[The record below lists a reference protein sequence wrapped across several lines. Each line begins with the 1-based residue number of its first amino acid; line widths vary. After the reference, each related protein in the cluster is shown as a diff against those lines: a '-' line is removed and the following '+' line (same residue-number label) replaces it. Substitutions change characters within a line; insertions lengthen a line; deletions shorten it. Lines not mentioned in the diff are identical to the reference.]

1 MLRHAPWPRLVVVGR
16 GWRERA
22 AACHYATATA
32 ADADADADAGAAPAD
47 PSRSPEPRLIRNVA
61 VIAHVDHGKTTLMDA
76 LLRYCDRQQ
85 AQQQQQQLQQQQ
97 DRAMDNLA
105 LERERGITILAK
117 TTSLAHRGH
126 VINAVDTPG
135 HADFAGEV
143 ERALRLVDGCLLLV
157 DAVEGP
163 MVQTKFVLQK
173 ALRRG
178 LRPVVVLS
186 RADRPEATPERLG
199 RTASAAFDLFAHL
212 GASDA
217 QLDFPVLAASG
228 RGGWARRWEGMGG
241 GGGAGGGGAG
251 QQQQQQQQEEP
262 SMAPLLDAILAEVPA
277 PCSSGGGGDADAD
290 KEQED
295 PRSAPF
301 RFAIAM
307 IERDPYVGRVATG
320 RVVSGRVRVGDRVRA
335 LRWAGYRRAQQQQQQ
350 QQGEAGGD
358 QGAAAAP
365 TPHAPATAAAAAAA
379 AGWVT
384 DNLRVTRLEKRAG
397 AGRLFPMTEASAGD
411 VVLLAGAGDAAG
423 IGDTVAAPSVA
434 APVDPGPIDPPTL
447 AMVFAPNDSPFAGRS
462 GKAVTGRALGERL
475 AAEAEASVSL
485 ELRPVR
491 RAGPAAGEE
500 DEATPSA
507 AAAGGGSSSPPASS
521 SGGGERHE
529 VRARGELQ
537 LGVLLEG
544 MRREGL
550 EVAVSPPAVVM
561 RRARTRRA
569 NGGDGGEG
577 SAAAAAGAA
586 QPPDDGD
593 AQWHLEEPVEEVR
606 VEVPSAMAGAVID
619 ALTLRRAELL
629 ETETVEDG
637 AAPPSAQ
644 ADAPS
649 HRQGGGGG
657 GVAAAQQARTILV
670 FEAPSRGLIG
680 FRAAFSA
687 MTRGEGVLQR
697 QFARFA
703 PHRGE
708 LAPGARGRNAVLVST
723 ETGRATAY
731 ALHDL
736 LPRVRGAFFVAPG
749 EDVYAG
755 QVIAEA
761 GREGQDLDVNPTRGK
776 KLTNVRTHAADEAL
790 PLPPAR
796 PLGLEEALGFCGADE
811 LVEVTPE
818 RVRVR
823 KAVLDAGARRRAAKA
838 GG

>member
-1 MLRHAPWPRLVVVGR
+1 MLRRSARLLVAGRRWQQERHAS
-16 GWRERA
+16 RA
-22 AACHYATATA
+22 AVASSAAAAAADPDA
-32 ADADADADAGAAPAD
+32 ADADASSDD
-47 PSRSPEPRLIRNVA
+47 PSRSPRPRLIRNVA

-76 LLRYCDRQQ
+76 LLRYCDREN
-85 AQQQQQQLQQQQ
+85 QQQQTQNQ
-97 DRAMDNLA
+97 DRVMDSNA

-117 TTSLAHRGH
+117 TTSLRHRAH

-143 ERALRLVDGCLLLV
+143 ERALRLVDGCLLLI

-173 ALRRG
+173 ALQRG
-178 LRPVVVLS
+178 LRPIVVLS

-212 GASDA
+212 GASDD

-228 RGGWARRWEGMGG
+228 RGGWAKRW
-241 GGGAGGGGAG
+241 GGGAAAAAAAAASGPP
-251 QQQQQQQQEEP
+251 P
-262 SMAPLLDAILAEVPA
+262 SMAPLLDAILDEVPP
-277 PCSSGGGGDADAD
+277 PCGDTAAAA
-290 KEQED
+290 D
-295 PRSAPF
+295 PRDGPF
-301 RFAIAM
+301 SFAIAM

-320 RVVSGRVRVGDRVRA
+320 RVVSGRVKVGDRVRA
-335 LRWAGYRRAQQQQQQ
+335 LRWSGYRQAQQQQQQ
-350 QQGEAGGD
+350 QQQEGGGGSNSD
-358 QGAAAAP
+358 NNNNSNF
-365 TPHAPATAAAAAAA
+365 
-379 AGWVT
+379 WIT

-397 AGRLFPMTEASAGD
+397 AGRVVPLVEASAGD
-411 VVLLAGAGDAAG
+411 VVLLSGAGDFAG
-423 IGDTVAAPSVA
+423 IGDTVAAPLVSS
-434 APVDPGPIDPPTL
+434 PIDPGPIDPPTL

-475 AAEAEASVSL
+475 ATETEASVSL
-485 ELRPVR
+485 EVRPAR
-491 RAGPAAGEE
+491 RAGGEVVAEEE
-500 DEATPSA
+500 DGEGRQGSGA
-507 AAAGGGSSSPPASS
+507 AASSSAASS
-521 SGGGERHE
+521 SGGGSAERHE

-561 RRARTRRA
+561 RRANRIRSSSNA
-569 NGGDGGEG
+569 GGDEND
-577 SAAAAAGAA
+577 AG
-586 QPPDDGD
+586 DDGNGN
-593 AQWHLEEPVEEVR
+593 ASWLEPVEEVR
-606 VEVPSAMAGAVID
+606 AEVPSTMAGAVIE

-629 ETETVEDG
+629 ETETVE
-637 AAPPSAQ
+637 
-644 ADAPS
+644 
-649 HRQGGGGG
+649 
-657 GVAAAQQARTILV
+657 AAAAGPAAGSSSSEGGDGDSGQQQQARTVLV

-697 QFARFA
+697 QFARYA
-703 PHRGE
+703 PFRGE
-708 LAPGARGRNAVLVST
+708 LGPGARGRGAVLVST
-723 ETGRATAY
+723 EAGKATAY

-736 LPRVRGAFFVAPG
+736 LPRVKNAFFVAPG
-749 EDVYAG
+749 EEVYAG

-761 GREGQDLDVNPTRGK
+761 NREGIDLDVNPTRGK
-776 KLTNVRTHAADEAL
+776 KLTNVRSAGADEAL
-790 PLPPAR
+790 TLPPAR
-796 PLGLEEALGFCGADE
+796 PLGLEEALGFCAADE

-823 KAVLDAGARRRAAKA
+823 KAVLDAGARRRAAKQ